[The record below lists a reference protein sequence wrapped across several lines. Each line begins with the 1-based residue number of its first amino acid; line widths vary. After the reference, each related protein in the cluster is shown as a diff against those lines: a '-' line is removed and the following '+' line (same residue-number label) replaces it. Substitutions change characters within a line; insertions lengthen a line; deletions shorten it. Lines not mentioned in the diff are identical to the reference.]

1 MRLYSL
7 DIKPTR
13 KSNTVTLSLEKR
25 EADRFCERE
34 RDKSERS
41 RRRGNEPPGSS
52 SSHRCWFF
60 QIIFFRLSFLYFRK
74 TIRIPPFIYTVRSCI
89 SIAALFYFSTILF
102 ERRTPLL
109 LCPSAKKC
117 SRSISSR
124 AFCEFLRSRRVFS
137 GAISRDK
144 SDGRRINIHQRE
156 RKKKRFWR
164 QCPIL
169 NPMTAR

>member
-1 MRLYSL
+1 MR
-7 DIKPTR
+7 
-13 KSNTVTLSLEKR
+13 
-25 EADRFCERE
+25 ERE
-34 RDKSERS
+34 TREKQTKRK
-41 RRRGNEPPGSS
+41 RTAGAS
-52 SSHRCWFF
+52 SSHQCWFF
-60 QIIFFRLSFLYFRK
+60 QIFFRLSFFYFRK

-89 SIAALFYFSTILF
+89 YIAALFYFSTILF

-144 SDGRRINIHQRE
+144 SDGRRINIQRE

>member
-7 DIKPTR
+7 DSTPTR
-13 KSNTVTLSLEKR
+13 KSNMVTLSLEKR

-34 RDKSERS
+34 RDAREADEEETN
-41 RRRGNEPPGSS
+41 RRKGSS
-52 SSHRCWFF
+52 SHQCWFF
-60 QIIFFRLSFLYFRK
+60 QIFFRLSFLYFRK

>member
-1 MRLYSL
+1 MR
-7 DIKPTR
+7 
-13 KSNTVTLSLEKR
+13 
-25 EADRFCERE
+25 ERE
-34 RDKSERS
+34 RDASERERGFCERS
-41 RRRGNEPPGSS
+41 RPERKRTAGGGSS
-52 SSHRCWFF
+52 SHSSSVLLVFSDF
-60 QIIFFRLSFLYFRK
+60 LS
-74 TIRIPPFIYTVRSCI
+74 SC
-89 SIAALFYFSTILF
+89 LFYFLSRKPFSFLLLF
-102 ERRTPLL
+102 TRYVPASIYRALLFLPYSSERRTPLL
-109 LCPSAKKC
+109 LYPSTKRC

-124 AFCEFLRSRRVFS
+124 VFCEFLRSRRVFS

>member
-1 MRLYSL
+1 MR
-7 DIKPTR
+7 
-13 KSNTVTLSLEKR
+13 
-25 EADRFCERE
+25 ERE
-34 RDKSERS
+34 RRERS

-52 SSHRCWFF
+52 SSHQCWFF
-60 QIIFFRLSFLYFRK
+60 QIFFRLSFLYFRK
-74 TIRIPPFIYTVRSCI
+74 TIQIPPFIYTVRSCI
-89 SIAALFYFSTILF
+89 YIAALFYFSTILF

-124 AFCEFLRSRRVFS
+124 AFCEFLCSRRVFS

-144 SDGRRINIHQRE
+144 SDGRRINIQRE